1 VAKNTKV
8 IAGNHLGLLEGV
20 RRRYTLTLSL
30 SFVRSSVI
38 VGGQLTQSLP
48 HQIDPNPVN
57 AVAAG
62 VLHMSTGGKVG
73 CLLRLEPNRDAK
85 LCRLTIRSTND
96 EVSKEV
102 ERLIAKPLRAD
113 PAAAAA

>member
-1 VAKNTKV
+1 
-8 IAGNHLGLLEGV
+8 
-20 RRRYTLTLSL
+20 
-30 SFVRSSVI
+30 
-38 VGGQLTQSLP
+38 
-48 HQIDPNPVN
+48 
-57 AVAAG
+57 
-62 VLHMSTGGKVG
+62 MSTGGKVG

>member
-1 VAKNTKV
+1 MPKNNKV

-20 RRRYTLTLSL
+20 RPTHSQPSPGEPLADSL
-30 SFVRSSVI
+30 SAF
-38 VGGQLTQSLP
+38 GCPSL
-48 HQIDPNPVN
+48 QIDPNPVN

-62 VLHMSTGGKVG
+62 VLHMSAGGKVG
-73 CLLRLEPNRDAK
+73 CLLRLEPNKDAK

-102 ERLIAKPLRAD
+102 ERLIAKPLRTD
-113 PAAAAA
+113 PAAA